1 MRGKFITFEG
11 PDGSGKTTQVRRLT
25 AYLQDA
31 GFTTAATREPG
42 GTEVAEKIRGILLDP
57 LNRQMTDRTEALLYA
72 ASRSQH
78 VEELIQPALADGKI
92 VICDRFTDST
102 IAYQGFGRKQ
112 DLEFLAQVNEIATR
126 GLKPDLTLLLDISP
140 EAGMGRIFASRGTKG
155 DRLEQQS
162 LDFHSRVRQGFRF
175 LAEKDPGRIK
185 LISGEKPADEVF
197 REIKGYVDELLSIQD

>member
-25 AYLQDA
+25 AYLQKS
-31 GFTTAATREPG
+31 GFATVTTREPG

-57 LNRQMTDRTEALLYA
+57 QNQQITDRTEALLYA

-78 VEELIQPALADGKI
+78 VEELIEPALAEKKI

-102 IAYQGFGRKQ
+102 IAYQGFGREQ
-112 DLEFLAQVNEIATR
+112 DLSFLEQLNLMATR
-126 GLKPDLTLLLDISP
+126 GLSPDLTFLLDVSP
-140 EAGMGRIFASRGTKG
+140 EIGIGRILGSRSAQG

-162 LDFHSRVRQGFRF
+162 LDFHSRVRQGFCI
-175 LAEKDPGRIK
+175 LAEKNPHRIK
-185 LISGEKPADEVF
+185 LISGEQSADQVF
-197 REIKGYVDELLSIQD
+197 REIKGYIKKLLDI